1 LAWSPK
7 LSAAQAS
14 TQGDSK
20 EKYFILTKNGL
31 VEEQTFT
38 EFKSFNCGVSA
49 CGHLCMSGLSN
60 KVLHALPFFDS
71 VFDYEALK
79 VQFLEKPAA

>member
-1 LAWSPK
+1 MDLAWSPK
-7 LSAAQAS
+7 VSAS
-14 TQGDSK
+14 NIGESK

-38 EFKSFNCGVSA
+38 EFKSFNCNISA
-49 CGHLCMSGLSN
+49 RGHLCMSGLSN
-60 KVLHALPFFDS
+60 KILHALPFFDS

-79 VQFLEKPAA
+79 VQFLEKPSA